1 MSHAISALSCDKTLS
16 GSRVRV
22 SIKPVIGGARLITR
36 RVIALMF
43 ISLILSGFMLAT
55 HAHAQTDEAL
65 PTEPATAV
73 KVKAWL
79 GDKPDANPDG
89 TEKLWAPTEQIL
101 LQIEVSTNRWF
112 TSGTQI
118 KGIEI
123 PNVLVKQRNTFAVNY
138 TEQEDG
144 QTWSRQR
151 WEIALYPQT
160 SGDFSVPEATVITQ
174 VAGVNGDKQAVT
186 LTTPAMG
193 FRVALPS
200 AELASTKAW
209 FAASDVKVQQEWSP
223 NEAEVLKVGDS
234 LVRTIHIEANDSLSV
249 LLPNLMPAQASPDW
263 KLYPT
268 SPELVDKQSR
278 EGYVSSRIDSQTYVL
293 QHGGDVS
300 WPEYRLWWWNT
311 QSGQLEQIVLEGKT
325 IKVKH
330 TLSSWLKYHAWT
342 LFTLLLSAAILGLLI
357 RWGKAYYQTHPIPV
371 WLVFYRALRRG
382 EWQTC
387 RALLYRRLR
396 RRKQLLSMT
405 AASTEPDWQAAAL
418 RLQTHSTH
426 RADFIYLWKRIK
438 RVRMGLA
445 LPKALVA
452 LEKQPLLTEKV
463 AAEKALSEPKASE
476 S

>member
-1 MSHAISALSCDKTLS
+1 M
-16 GSRVRV
+16 
-22 SIKPVIGGARLITR
+22 
-36 RVIALMF
+36 
-43 ISLILSGFMLAT
+43 
-55 HAHAQTDEAL
+55 
-65 PTEPATAV
+65 
-73 KVKAWL
+73 
-79 GDKPDANPDG
+79 
-89 TEKLWAPTEQIL
+89 
-101 LQIEVSTNRWF
+101 
-112 TSGTQI
+112 
-118 KGIEI
+118 
-123 PNVLVKQRNTFAVNY
+123 
-138 TEQEDG
+138 
-144 QTWSRQR
+144 
-151 WEIALYPQT
+151 
-160 SGDFSVPEATVITQ
+160 
-174 VAGVNGDKQAVT
+174 
-186 LTTPAMG
+186 
-193 FRVALPS
+193 
-200 AELASTKAW
+200 
-209 FAASDVKVQQEWSP
+209 
-223 NEAEVLKVGDS
+223 LKVGDS

-249 LLPNLMPAQASPDW
+249 LLPNLMPAQVSPDW
-263 KLYPT
+263 KLYPS

-325 IKVKH
+325 VKVKH

-357 RWGKAYYQTHPIPV
+357 RRGKAYYQTHPIPV

-445 LPKALVA
+445 LPKALAA

-463 AAEKALSEPKASE
+463 AAEKVLSEPKASE

>member
-1 MSHAISALSCDKTLS
+1 MSHAISALSCDKTLF

-22 SIKPVIGGARLITR
+22 PIRPVIGGVRLMTR

-43 ISLILSGFMLAT
+43 ITLILNGLLLAT
-55 HAHAQTDEAL
+55 QAHAQTDDAL

-79 GDKPDANPDG
+79 GDKPDANQDG
-89 TEKLWAPTEQIL
+89 PEKLWAPTEQIL

-138 TEQEDG
+138 TEQENG

-160 SGDFSVPEATVITQ
+160 SGDFTVPEATVITQ
-174 VAGVNGDKQAVT
+174 VAGINGEKQPVT
-186 LTTPAMG
+186 LTTPTLS

-200 AELASTKAW
+200 AELGSNKAW
-209 FAASDVKVQQEWSP
+209 FAASNVKVQQDWSP
-223 NEAEVLKVGDS
+223 NEGEVLKVGDS
-234 LVRTIHIEANDSLSV
+234 LVRTINIEANDSLSV
-249 LLPNLMPAQASPDW
+249 LLPNLMQAQSSLDW
-263 KLYPT
+263 KLYPST
-268 SPELVDKQSR
+268 PELADKQSR

-293 QHGGDVS
+293 QNGGDVS

-311 QSGQLEQIVLEGKT
+311 QTGQLEQVLLEGKT
-325 IKVKH
+325 VKVKH
-330 TLSSWLKYHAWT
+330 TLGSWLKYHAWT
-342 LFTLLLSAAILGLLI
+342 LLTLLLSAAILWLLM
-357 RWGKAYYQTHPIPV
+357 RCGKAYYQTHPIPV

-396 RRKQLLSMT
+396 RRKQLLAMT
-405 AASTEPDWQAAAL
+405 AVSTEPDWQDAAL
-418 RLQTHSTH
+418 RLQTSTT
-426 RADFIYLWKRIK
+426 RRTDFIYLWQRIK
-438 RVRMGLA
+438 RVRSGFT
-445 LPKALVA
+445 LPKALIE
-452 LEKQPLLTEKV
+452 LDKQPFLTEKV
-463 AAEKALSEPKASE
+463 PSGKASSEPKPSE